1 MDSTAGSE
9 ATTSAIPPLKLRAVT
24 PGFRASSSG
33 RDITQ
38 TLELYADRPA
48 AIDWPRTTN
57 AWRVLIKQFDDE
69 LRLAMK
75 VEPDEF
81 VAAFSDVNAM
91 GDECIAIIMAVAEA
105 VFGIKRSSQAAST
118 TVQERGAKARRVR
131 SSELLI
137 MYREQ
142 VRKHKRVAT
151 DFVGCLRLILTCG
164 LPGTD
169 GGLPDIDINMLC
181 SCVTD
186 GGLPEIDADMS
197 AA

>member
-142 VRKHKRVAT
+142 VRKHKRA
-151 DFVGCLRLILTCG
+151 LRTWSWRVRSVSAEHLTLG
-164 LPGTD
+164 EGP
-169 GGLPDIDINMLC
+169 
-181 SCVTD
+181 
-186 GGLPEIDADMS
+186 
-197 AA
+197 

>member
-118 TVQERGAKARRVR
+118 TVQERGAKARRGR
-131 SSELLI
+131 W
-137 MYREQ
+137 
-142 VRKHKRVAT
+142 
-151 DFVGCLRLILTCG
+151 
-164 LPGTD
+164 
-169 GGLPDIDINMLC
+169 
-181 SCVTD
+181 
-186 GGLPEIDADMS
+186 
-197 AA
+197 

>member
-142 VRKHKRVAT
+142 VRKHKRALR
-151 DFVGCLRLILTCG
+151 DFTLRMCFGKRGRNGVRKRLHDNLRKAKSLRDQELRSLQST
-164 LPGTD
+164 
-169 GGLPDIDINMLC
+169 
-181 SCVTD
+181 
-186 GGLPEIDADMS
+186 
-197 AA
+197 